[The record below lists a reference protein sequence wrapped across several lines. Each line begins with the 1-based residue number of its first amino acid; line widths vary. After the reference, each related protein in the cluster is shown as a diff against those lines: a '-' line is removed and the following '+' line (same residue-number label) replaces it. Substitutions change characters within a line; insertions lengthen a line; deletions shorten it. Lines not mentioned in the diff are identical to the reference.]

1 MTQFYTKQMKNSD
14 HIQELSGYVS
24 VKEAAKALGIS
35 TRRLYRH
42 IERERLQAVR
52 VANVLV
58 IQKEELER
66 IRYGI
71 SGRPRQ
77 NTPNWRIAAANDVH
91 TWLQIF
97 VRLREGREKELAE
110 KLGVIRKSGEH
121 QFPGT
126 AARYIARSDQRSD
139 EVQILLIWR
148 GSLIP
153 SEEAREAALEELRRD
168 LADLVDWETAR
179 YETAQVLMHT

>member
-1 MTQFYTKQMKNSD
+1 MLLNMENEPDIPNLPGY
-14 HIQELSGYVS
+14 LSI
-24 VKEAAKALGIS
+24 KEVA
-35 TRRLYRH
+35 
-42 IERERLQAVR
+42 QAVHLSQRR
-52 VANVLV
+52 VRLLIQSGRLPAFRMAGILVVPANEVKTY
-58 IQKEELER
+58 QQ
-66 IRYGI
+66 GI
-71 SGRPRQ
+71 TGRPRQ

-97 VRLREGREKELAE
+97 VGLREGREKELVE

-121 QFPGT
+121 LFPGT
-126 AARYIARSDQRSD
+126 AARYIARSDQRPN

-153 SEEAREAALEELRRD
+153 SPEAREVALAELRHD
-168 LADLVDWETAR
+168 LADLVDWQTAR